1 MPYIGYYNIMQW
13 HFKKSRHHEITIL
26 DLQICNEEHKT
37 IKKPLNNIKHIF
49 ISQIKNN
56 KKIK

>member
-1 MPYIGYYNIMQW
+1 MQW

-26 DLQICNEEHKT
+26 DLQICNEEHFKKKT
-37 IKKPLNNIKHIF
+37 FEPYKKHFYFSN
-49 ISQIKNN
+49 KNN